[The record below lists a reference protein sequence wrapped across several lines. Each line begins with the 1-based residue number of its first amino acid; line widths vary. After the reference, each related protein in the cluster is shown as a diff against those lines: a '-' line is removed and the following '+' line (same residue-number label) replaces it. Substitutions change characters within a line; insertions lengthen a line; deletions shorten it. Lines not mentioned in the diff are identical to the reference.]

1 MIVGPRVGHRTLH
14 PIRIRIRE
22 HLTSI
27 NLLRVSPIKAGDSL
41 TRVGDNLTKQEIKV
55 GDLKVNPI
63 KVGDLKVNPIKV
75 GDLKVN
81 PIKAGDLKVNPI
93 KAGGLRVNPTRVGDR
108 QGLRVS
114 LIKGGTHKDSPIKVG
129 DKQALRVNLTKANLT
144 RVGDTK
150 LLLVGGSKDISR
162 DMVRLLEMMIT

>member
-1 MIVGPRVGHRTLH
+1 MIVGPRVEHRTLH

-55 GDLKVNPI
+55 GDLKASLI
-63 KVGDLKVNPIKV
+63 RDGD
-75 GDLKVN
+75 
-81 PIKAGDLKVNPI
+81 
-93 KAGGLRVNPTRVGDR
+93 LRVNPTRVGGRLD
-108 QGLRVS
+108 LRVS
-114 LIKGGTHKDSPIKVG
+114 LIKGGTHKYSPIKVG

-150 LLLVGGSKDISR
+150 LLLVGASKDTSR
-162 DMVRLLEMMIT
+162 DMVQLPEMMIT

>member
-14 PIRIRIRE
+14 PIRIRIRIRE

-55 GDLKVNPI
+55 GDLKASLI
-63 KVGDLKVNPIKV
+63 R
-75 GDLKVN
+75 
-81 PIKAGDLKVNPI
+81 
-93 KAGGLRVNPTRVGDR
+93 AGGLRVNPTRVGGR
-108 QGLRVS
+108 QDLRVS
-114 LIKGGTHKDSPIKVG
+114 LIKGGGLRVNPTRVG
-129 DKQALRVNLTKANLT
+129 GRQDLRVNLTKANLT

>member
-14 PIRIRIRE
+14 PIRIRIRIRE

-27 NLLRVSPIKAGDSL
+27 NLLRGSPIKAGDSL
-41 TRVGDNLTKQEIKV
+41 TRVGDNLTKVGDNLTKQEIKV
-55 GDLKVNPI
+55 GDLKASLI
-63 KVGDLKVNPIKV
+63 R
-75 GDLKVN
+75 
-81 PIKAGDLKVNPI
+81 
-93 KAGGLRVNPTRVGDR
+93 AGGLRVNPTRVGGR
-108 QGLRVS
+108 QDLRVS

-150 LLLVGGSKDISR
+150 LLLVGASKDTSR
-162 DMVRLLEMMIT
+162 DMVQLPEMMIT

>member
-14 PIRIRIRE
+14 PIRIRTRE

-27 NLLRVSPIKAGDSL
+27 NLLRDSPIKAGDSL
-41 TRVGDNLTKQEIKV
+41 TRV

-63 KVGDLKVNPIKV
+63 KVGDLKAN
-75 GDLKVN
+75 L
-81 PIKAGDLKVNPI
+81 
-93 KAGGLRVNPTRVGDR
+93 TRVGDR

-114 LIKGGTHKDSPIKVG
+114 PIKAGDLRVSLIKGG

-150 LLLVGGSKDISR
+150 LLLVGASKDTSR
-162 DMVRLLEMMIT
+162 DMVQLPEMMIT

>member
-14 PIRIRIRE
+14 PIRIRIRIRE

-55 GDLKVNPI
+55 GDLKSSLIRV
-63 KVGDLKVNPIKV
+63 
-75 GDLKVN
+75 
-81 PIKAGDLKVNPI
+81 
-93 KAGGLRVNPTRVGDR
+93 GGLRVNPTRVGDR
-108 QGLRVS
+108 QDLRVS

>member
-14 PIRIRIRE
+14 PIRIRIRIRE

-63 KVGDLKVNPIKV
+63 K
-75 GDLKVN
+75 
-81 PIKAGDLKVNPI
+81 
-93 KAGGLRVNPTRVGDR
+93 AGGLRVNPTRVGGR
-108 QGLRVS
+108 QDLRVS

-129 DKQALRVNLTKANLT
+129 DKQALRVNPTKANLT

>member
-14 PIRIRIRE
+14 PIRIRTRE

-55 GDLKVNPI
+55 GDKQGPRHSRVS
-63 KVGDLKVNPIKV
+63 
-75 GDLKVN
+75 
-81 PIKAGDLKVNPI
+81 PIKAGDLKASLI
-93 KAGGLRVNPTRVGDR
+93 RAGGLRVNPTRVGGR
-108 QGLRVS
+108 QDLRVS
-114 LIKGGTHKDSPIKVG
+114 LIKGGTHKGSPIKAG
-129 DKQALRVNLTKANLT
+129 GKQGLRANLTKVNLT

-150 LLLVGGSKDISR
+150 LLLVGASKDTSR
-162 DMVRLLEMMIT
+162 DMVQLPEMMIT

>member
-14 PIRIRIRE
+14 PIRIRIRIRE

-27 NLLRVSPIKAGDSL
+27 NLLRVSPIKAGDLKASL
-41 TRVGDNLTKQEIKV
+41 TRVGGSLTKQEIRV
-55 GDLKVNPI
+55 GDKPGPRHSKVS
-63 KVGDLKVNPIKV
+63 
-75 GDLKVN
+75 
-81 PIKAGDLKVNPI
+81 PIKAGDLKASLI
-93 KAGGLRVNPTRVGDR
+93 RAGGLRVNPTRVGGR
-108 QGLRVS
+108 QDLRVN

-150 LLLVGGSKDISR
+150 LLLVGASKDTSR
-162 DMVRLLEMMIT
+162 DMVQLPEMMIT

>member
-14 PIRIRIRE
+14 PIRIRE

-27 NLLRVSPIKAGDSL
+27 NLLRASPIKAGGSL
-41 TRVGDNLTKQEIKV
+41 TRVGDNLTKREIKV
-55 GDLKVNPI
+55 GDKQGPRHSRVS
-63 KVGDLKVNPIKV
+63 
-75 GDLKVN
+75 
-81 PIKAGDLKVNPI
+81 PIKAGDLKASLI
-93 KAGGLRVNPTRVGDR
+93 RAGGLRVNPTRVGGR
-108 QGLRVS
+108 QDLRVS

-150 LLLVGGSKDISR
+150 LLLVGASKDTSR
-162 DMVRLLEMMIT
+162 DMVQLPEMMIT

>member
-14 PIRIRIRE
+14 PIRIRIRIRE

-27 NLLRVSPIKAGDSL
+27 NLLRDSPIKAGDSL

-55 GDLKVNPI
+55 GDLKASLI
-63 KVGDLKVNPIKV
+63 R
-75 GDLKVN
+75 
-81 PIKAGDLKVNPI
+81 
-93 KAGGLRVNPTRVGDR
+93 AGGLRVNPTRVGGR
-108 QGLRVS
+108 QDLRVS

-150 LLLVGGSKDISR
+150 LLLVGASKDTSR
-162 DMVRLLEMMIT
+162 DMVQLPEMMIT

>member
-14 PIRIRIRE
+14 PIRIRIRIRE

-41 TRVGDNLTKQEIKV
+41 TKQEIRVGDKQGHRHSKV
-55 GDLKVNPI
+55 SPI
-63 KVGDLKVNPIKV
+63 KVGDLKASLIR
-75 GDLKVN
+75 
-81 PIKAGDLKVNPI
+81 
-93 KAGGLRVNPTRVGDR
+93 AGGLRVNPTRVGGR
-108 QGLRVS
+108 QDLRVS

-150 LLLVGGSKDISR
+150 LLLVGASKDISR

>member
-14 PIRIRIRE
+14 PIRIRIRIRE

-55 GDLKVNPI
+55 GDKQGPRHSRVS
-63 KVGDLKVNPIKV
+63 
-75 GDLKVN
+75 
-81 PIKAGDLKVNPI
+81 PIKAGDLKASLI
-93 KAGGLRVNPTRVGDR
+93 RAGGLRVNPTRVGGR
-108 QGLRVS
+108 QDLMVS

>member
-14 PIRIRIRE
+14 PIRIRIRIRE

-55 GDLKVNPI
+55 GDKQGPRHSRVS
-63 KVGDLKVNPIKV
+63 
-75 GDLKVN
+75 
-81 PIKAGDLKVNPI
+81 PIKAGDLKASLI
-93 KAGGLRVNPTRVGDR
+93 RAGGLRVNPTRVGGR
-108 QGLRVS
+108 QDLRVS

>member
-14 PIRIRIRE
+14 PIRIRIRIRE

-55 GDLKVNPI
+55 GDLKASLI
-63 KVGDLKVNPIKV
+63 KG
-75 GDLKVN
+75 
-81 PIKAGDLKVNPI
+81 
-93 KAGGLRVNPTRVGDR
+93 GGLRVNPTRVGGR
-108 QGLRVS
+108 QDLRVN

>member
-14 PIRIRIRE
+14 PIRIRTRTRE

-41 TRVGDNLTKQEIKV
+41 TRVGDNLTKREIKV
-55 GDLKVNPI
+55 
-63 KVGDLKVNPIKV
+63 
-75 GDLKVN
+75 
-81 PIKAGDLKVNPI
+81 GDLKVNPI
-93 KAGGLRVNPTRVGDR
+93 KAGGLRVNPTKAGGR
-108 QGLRVS
+108 QDLRVS

-150 LLLVGGSKDISR
+150 LLLVGASKDTSR
-162 DMVRLLEMMIT
+162 DMVQLLEMTIT

>member
-14 PIRIRIRE
+14 PIRIRTRE

-27 NLLRVSPIKAGDSL
+27 NLLRASPIKAGDSL
-41 TRVGDNLTKQEIKV
+41 TRVGDNLTKREIKV
-55 GDLKVNPI
+55 GDLKASLI
-63 KVGDLKVNPIKV
+63 R
-75 GDLKVN
+75 
-81 PIKAGDLKVNPI
+81 AGDL
-93 KAGGLRVNPTRVGDR
+93 RVNLTRVGDKQDLR
-108 QGLRVS
+108 VNLTRVS

>member
-14 PIRIRIRE
+14 PIRIRIRIRE

-27 NLLRVSPIKAGDSL
+27 NLLRASPIKAGDSL
-41 TRVGDNLTKQEIKV
+41 TRVGDNITKQEIKV
-55 GDLKVNPI
+55 GDLKDSLI
-63 KVGDLKVNPIKV
+63 R
-75 GDLKVN
+75 
-81 PIKAGDLKVNPI
+81 
-93 KAGGLRVNPTRVGDR
+93 AGGLRVNPTRVGGR
-108 QGLRVS
+108 QDLRVS

>member
-1 MIVGPRVGHRTLH
+1 MIVGPRVEHRTLH
-14 PIRIRIRE
+14 PIRIRIRIRE

-41 TRVGDNLTKQEIKV
+41 TRVGDNLTKREIKV
-55 GDLKVNPI
+55 GDLKASLI
-63 KVGDLKVNPIKV
+63 R
-75 GDLKVN
+75 
-81 PIKAGDLKVNPI
+81 
-93 KAGGLRVNPTRVGDR
+93 AGGLRVNPTRVGGR
-108 QGLRVS
+108 QDLRVS

-150 LLLVGGSKDISR
+150 LLLVGASKDTSR
-162 DMVRLLEMMIT
+162 DMVQLPEMMIT

>member
-14 PIRIRIRE
+14 PIRIRTRE

-27 NLLRVSPIKAGDSL
+27 NLLRDSPIKAGDSL

-55 GDLKVNPI
+55 GDLKASLI
-63 KVGDLKVNPIKV
+63 R
-75 GDLKVN
+75 
-81 PIKAGDLKVNPI
+81 
-93 KAGGLRVNPTRVGDR
+93 AGGLRVNPTRVGGR
-108 QGLRVS
+108 QDLRVS
-114 LIKGGTHKDSPIKVG
+114 LIQGGTHKDSPIKVG

-150 LLLVGGSKDISR
+150 LLLVGASKDTSR
-162 DMVRLLEMMIT
+162 DMVQLPEMMIT

>member
-41 TRVGDNLTKQEIKV
+41 TRVGDSLTRVGDNLTKQEIKV
-55 GDLKVNPI
+55 GDLKASLI
-63 KVGDLKVNPIKV
+63 R
-75 GDLKVN
+75 
-81 PIKAGDLKVNPI
+81 
-93 KAGGLRVNPTRVGDR
+93 AGGLRVNPTRVGGKQD
-108 QGLRVS
+108 LRVS

-150 LLLVGGSKDISR
+150 LLLVGASKDTSR
-162 DMVRLLEMMIT
+162 DMVQLPEMMIT

>member
-14 PIRIRIRE
+14 PIRIRTRTRE
-22 HLTSI
+22 RLTSI
-27 NLLRVSPIKAGDSL
+27 NLLRDS
-41 TRVGDNLTKQEIKV
+41 
-55 GDLKVNPI
+55 
-63 KVGDLKVNPIKV
+63 
-75 GDLKVN
+75 
-81 PIKAGDLKVNPI
+81 PIKAGDLKVSLTRVGDSLTKQEIRVGDKPGPRHSKVNLTRVGDLKVSPI
-93 KAGGLRVNPTRVGDR
+93 RAGGIRVNPTRVGDR

-150 LLLVGGSKDISR
+150 LLLVGASKDTSR
-162 DMVRLLEMMIT
+162 DMVQLLEMMIT

>member
-14 PIRIRIRE
+14 PIRIRE

-27 NLLRVSPIKAGDSL
+27 NLLRASPIKAGDSL
-41 TRVGDNLTKQEIKV
+41 TRVGDNLTRVGDNLTKREIKV
-55 GDLKVNPI
+55 GDKQGPRHSRVS
-63 KVGDLKVNPIKV
+63 
-75 GDLKVN
+75 
-81 PIKAGDLKVNPI
+81 PIKAGDLKASLI
-93 KAGGLRVNPTRVGDR
+93 RAGGIRVNPTRVGGR
-108 QGLRVS
+108 QDLRVS

-150 LLLVGGSKDISR
+150 LLLVGASKDTSR
-162 DMVRLLEMMIT
+162 DMVQLLEMMIT

>member
-14 PIRIRIRE
+14 PIRIRIRIRE

-55 GDLKVNPI
+55 GDLKASLI
-63 KVGDLKVNPIKV
+63 KG
-75 GDLKVN
+75 
-81 PIKAGDLKVNPI
+81 
-93 KAGGLRVNPTRVGDR
+93 GGLRVNPTRVGGR
-108 QGLRVS
+108 QDLRVS

-129 DKQALRVNLTKANLT
+129 GRQDLRVNLTKANLT

>member
-14 PIRIRIRE
+14 PIRIRIRIRE

-55 GDLKVNPI
+55 GDLKASLIRV
-63 KVGDLKVNPIKV
+63 
-75 GDLKVN
+75 
-81 PIKAGDLKVNPI
+81 
-93 KAGGLRVNPTRVGDR
+93 GGLRVNPTRVGDR
-108 QGLRVS
+108 QDLRVS

>member
-14 PIRIRIRE
+14 PIRIRIRIRE

-55 GDLKVNPI
+55 GDLKDSLI
-63 KVGDLKVNPIKV
+63 R
-75 GDLKVN
+75 
-81 PIKAGDLKVNPI
+81 
-93 KAGGLRVNPTRVGDR
+93 AGGLRVNPTRVGGR
-108 QGLRVS
+108 QDLRVS
-114 LIKGGTHKDSPIKVG
+114 LIQGGTHKDSPIKVG